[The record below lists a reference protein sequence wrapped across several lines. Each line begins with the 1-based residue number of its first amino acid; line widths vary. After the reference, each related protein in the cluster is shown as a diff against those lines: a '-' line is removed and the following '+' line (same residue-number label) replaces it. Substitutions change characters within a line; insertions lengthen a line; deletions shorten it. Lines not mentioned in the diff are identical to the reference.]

1 MITHPIRIAA
11 VVLLTATALVACGSD
26 PVSTAPVTEA
36 PATGSITTPQAT
48 DPVSGPPA
56 TLPTDIPAS
65 DAPATDPPTSDAPAG
80 DPAAAATLTIA
91 EFAYSELNVAAGTEF
106 TITNDDGFAH
116 TVTDADDA
124 FDVAVDGG
132 ASEPLTIADPG
143 SYSIRCKIH
152 PSMAGTITVE

>member
-1 MITHPIRIAA
+1 MIPHPIRIAA

-26 PVSTAPVTEA
+26 PVS
-36 PATGSITTPQAT
+36 
-48 DPVSGPPA
+48 GPPA
-56 TLPTDIPAS
+56 TLPTDIPAT
-65 DAPATDPPTSDAPAG
+65 DAPATDPPVTDPPTSDAPAG
-80 DPAAAATLTIA
+80 DPAGATTLTIA
-91 EFAYSELNVAAGTEF
+91 EFAFSELTVAAGTEF

-116 TVTDADDA
+116 TVTEADDA

-132 ASEPLTIADPG
+132 ASEPLTIAEPG

>member
-1 MITHPIRIAA
+1 MIPHPIRIAA

-26 PVSTAPVTEA
+26 PVSTT
-36 PATGSITTPQAT
+36 PATDVPAT
-48 DPVSGPPA
+48 DPGSGPPA
-56 TLPTDIPAS
+56 TLPTDIPA
-65 DAPATDPPTSDAPAG
+65 TDPPATDAPAG
-80 DPAAAATLTIA
+80 DPAGAATLTIA
-91 EFAYSELNVAAGTEF
+91 EFAYSELTVAAGTEF

-116 TVTDADDA
+116 TVTEADDA

-132 ASEPLTIADPG
+132 ASEPLTIAEPG

>member
-1 MITHPIRIAA
+1 MIPHPIRIAA

-26 PVSTAPVTEA
+26 PVSRP
-36 PATGSITTPQAT
+36 PAT

-56 TLPTDIPAS
+56 TLPTDIPATDAPAT

-80 DPAAAATLTIA
+80 DVAGAATLTIA
-91 EFAYSELNVAAGTEF
+91 EFEFSELTVAAGTEF

-116 TVTDADDA
+116 TVTEADDA

-132 ASEPLTIADPG
+132 ASEPLTIAEPG

-152 PSMAGTITVE
+152 PAMAGTITVE